1 MVVQV
6 FNPSTQET
14 GKRISMSLRL
24 GCSTAIVFNENVPH
38 GLRCLKTWSQLVL
51 LFGWV

>member
-6 FNPSTQET
+6 FNPITQKT
-14 GKRISMSLRL
+14 GKSIPMSLRL
-24 GCSTAIVFNENVPH
+24 SCSTMVVFNENVPH

>member
-6 FNPSTQET
+6 FHPSTQET
-14 GKRISMSLRL
+14 GKRISVSLKL
-24 GCSTAIVFNENVPH
+24 SCSTEVVFSENVPH
-38 GLRCLKTWSQLVL
+38 GLRCLKTWSQLVV